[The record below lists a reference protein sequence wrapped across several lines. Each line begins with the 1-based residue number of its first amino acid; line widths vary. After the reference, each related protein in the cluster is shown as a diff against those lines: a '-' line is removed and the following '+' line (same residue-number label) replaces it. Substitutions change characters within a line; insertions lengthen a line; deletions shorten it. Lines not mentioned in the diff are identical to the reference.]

1 MATPPHDN
9 NATRNSRGST
19 PLVQS
24 VARAARIMR
33 VLLGSAEG
41 ERLTDLARGLDLTK
55 STAHRLLRTLESEGM
70 VRKDRASGRYRAN
83 PAMAVSMPAAV
94 STILSLRAATQDSL
108 KQLAQGASATAV
120 LAFPDETRRNV
131 VAGAYAL
138 SPEPVRL
145 DPSALPPVPAHAIA
159 PGKCCLAAISDEELR
174 DLLGETLPQ
183 MTRFTIT
190 SPDVL
195 MEQLAQ
201 VRSRGYAICEQEAMM
216 GICGLAVPVR
226 DRAGAV
232 VASLALGATGHTLP
246 RVQIRQ
252 WLPLLRTAAD
262 AVSRLLYDG
271 RPAE

>member
-1 MATPPHDN
+1 MVRPPDDA

-33 VLLGSAEG
+33 ALLGSAEG
-41 ERLTDLARGLDLTK
+41 ERLTDLARALDLTK
-55 STAHRLLRTLESEGM
+55 ATTHRLLRTLESEGM
-70 VRKDRASGRYRAN
+70 VRRDRASGRYRAD
-83 PAMAVSMPAAV
+83 PAMAVSMPAAI
-94 STILSLRAATQDSL
+94 STILSLRAATEESL
-108 KQLAQGASATAV
+108 EQLAQGAGATAV

-159 PGKCCLAAISDEELR
+159 PGKCCLAAMSNEELGKM
-174 DLLGETLPQ
+174 LAEKLPPV
-183 MTRFTIT
+183 TRFTIT

-195 MEQLAQ
+195 MEHLAQ
-201 VRSRGYAICEQEAMM
+201 VRRRGYAICEQEAMV

-226 DRAGAV
+226 DRGGV
-232 VASLALGATGHTLP
+232 VAASLALGATGHTLP
-246 RVQIRQ
+246 RNRVRQ
-252 WLPLLRTAAD
+252 WLSLLRATAD
-262 AVSRLLYDG
+262 TVSQLLYDG
-271 RPAE
+271 RRPE